1 MRYCRLLIL
10 FLLFLNL
17 GGLFSVSSAQEYV
30 QRTNLPTI
38 YIETYNKQAITS
50 KENYIYA
57 TMYYVDESGIQ
68 QYDSLQIRGRGN
80 STWNLAKKPYR
91 IKFNKKERIL
101 GEERANAKS
110 WTLLANFADKTLI
123 RNAVT
128 SCIGDF
134 LGQPFTAAAQ
144 FVDLVLNGTYLGNYQ
159 LSDQMEVRKKRVHIT
174 EQEEVL
180 PEDADI
186 SGGYLVEV
194 DGFATGEPVYFR
206 TNKNILITI
215 KSPDSEVIVNSQK
228 NYIKNYFQEFENALF
243 STDFADKDKGYRPYV
258 DSLTLAS
265 WYLATEL
272 SANVDGFWSTYMYK
286 EQGDPKLY
294 WGPLWDYDI
303 AYNNCN
309 RVGDVTN
316 ALMLNKGFG
325 SDLTK
330 VWMLQMWKD
339 PWFVRLINRT
349 WKEAVGRGLE
359 EHVINHIDSLAAL
372 LEESQMANFQK
383 WRINQRVYNELV
395 LFSTYQEGVEY
406 LKTFIRNHIVY
417 LTKTFEQAAADMG
430 EVLEETPE
438 FELDETFYY
447 RILNKGNGNSIDVI
461 DGATGTICT
470 WAPNTERETQMW
482 EILDAGDGYYQLV
495 NASSGLAITDVAQY
509 ASGSYQTGSTL
520 TQQTLVKSN
529 TRQQWKFVPMGTEN
543 SYVIANRLTNLAMNN
558 SGNNANNGNNV
569 LSWKNDADN
578 PQKNTRQWRIEKY
591 EPKPVDAVEEAPVHA
606 CEYAVFY
613 RPEQQD
619 ICFAVEEGG
628 VLSGT
633 ARIYS
638 MEGREMMRFDVNE
651 TVNVAVLPEGIYL
664 LRWEEAGRTYS
675 VKFVKR

>member
-38 YIETYNKQAITS
+38 YIETYNRQAITS

-243 STDFADKDKGYRPYV
+243 STDFTDKNKGYRPYV

-339 PWFVRLINRT
+339 PWFVHLINRT

-406 LKTFIRNHIVY
+406 LKTFIRNHITY

-520 TQQTLVKSN
+520 TQQALVNSN
-529 TRQQWKFVPMGTEN
+529 ARQQWKFVPMGTEN
-543 SYVIANRLTNLAMNN
+543 SYIIANRLTNLAMNN

-578 PQKNTRQWRIEKY
+578 PQKDTRQWRIEKY
-591 EPKPVDAVEEAPVHA
+591 EPKPVDGVEEAPVHA

-613 RPEQQD
+613 RPEQQE
-619 ICFAVEEGG
+619 ICFAAEEGG

-651 TVNVAVLPEGIYL
+651 TVNVAALPEGIYL
-664 LRWEEAGRTYS
+664 LNWEEAGRTYS